1 MWQAEVNLG
10 GLLNFWRE
18 KKSKRSKNTDSCGTW
33 RQKRRQHWMK
43 PKMLFSQFCCQLWS
57 KQIRG
62 SLVRECGKI
71 VSASLPSHTG
81 EKLKLG
87 GSWFSDSLICWF
99 ADLQDSHWRKDK
111 IGRLLI
117 WRLTLHCWEG
127 GKQANKLQRCLFSKH
142 LEKLQKEF
150 VQQTPSKSVK
160 ENVELP
166 LLRRKLDQTNFLF
179 YPTEDKVSPPL
190 PSISPL
196 DSLWK
201 TTKAKE
207 REFLTR
213 VWTLTCEWTA
223 G

>member
-1 MWQAEVNLG
+1 MRKDSISLASITHWRKVKIG
-10 GLLNFWRE
+10 GLLICRFA
-18 KKSKRSKNTDSCGTW
+18 DLLIC
-33 RQKRRQHWMK
+33 
-43 PKMLFSQFCCQLWS
+43 QF
-57 KQIRG
+57 
-62 SLVRECGKI
+62 
-71 VSASLPSHTG
+71 ADLP
-81 EKLKLG
+81 
-87 GSWFSDSLICWF
+87 ICWF
-99 ADLQDSHWRKDK
+99 ADLPICWCADLQGSHWRKDT

-201 TTKAKE
+201 TNKAKE